1 MEEDN
6 NGSNTEVTI
15 EKTVP
20 MPRGTGRAIIYP
32 WDEMEVGDS
41 FFYPTDDDM
50 TPMKRQNSVFSSVAY
65 YRTANRLTNDNY
77 GITTRRRT
85 ENGVKGVRVWRCR

>member
-41 FFYPTDDDM
+41 FFYP
-50 TPMKRQNSVFSSVAY
+50 P
-65 YRTANRLTNDNY
+65 L
-77 GITTRRRT
+77 
-85 ENGVKGVRVWRCR
+85 RCRVGELL